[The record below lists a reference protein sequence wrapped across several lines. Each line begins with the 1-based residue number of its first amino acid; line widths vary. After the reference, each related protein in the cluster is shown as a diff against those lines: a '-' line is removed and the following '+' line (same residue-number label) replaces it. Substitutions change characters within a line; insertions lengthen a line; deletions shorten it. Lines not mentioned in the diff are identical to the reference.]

1 MQPSAR
7 ASSTTDASA
16 PIAFPEPRSGGGQV
30 TILTRRAR
38 VGVSGAHQREPLEDS
53 ALLVLGTGTAV
64 LRSITLRTP
73 AEHRHAGRTPPAELQ
88 LRFTADEGAQVG
100 IAVPIVP
107 GPASAALD
115 DLERGILD
123 VYGLLARPREFAGY
137 HGTETVPPFLDP
149 MMWLVAL
156 TPATAGIAQIERI
169 VMATASGQR
178 PLPPRA
184 LQPSRGRPVVRLR
197 AKVLILRT
205 GSSGAETGE
214 LART

>member
-123 VYGLLARPREFAGY
+123 VYGLLA
-137 HGTETVPPFLDP
+137 L
-149 MMWLVAL
+149 
-156 TPATAGIAQIERI
+156 
-169 VMATASGQR
+169 S
-178 PLPPRA
+178 
-184 LQPSRGRPVVRLR
+184 
-197 AKVLILRT
+197 LIHI
-205 GSSGAETGE
+205 
-214 LART
+214 

>member
-1 MQPSAR
+1 
-7 ASSTTDASA
+7 
-16 PIAFPEPRSGGGQV
+16 
-30 TILTRRAR
+30 
-38 VGVSGAHQREPLEDS
+38 
-53 ALLVLGTGTAV
+53 
-64 LRSITLRTP
+64 
-73 AEHRHAGRTPPAELQ
+73 
-88 LRFTADEGAQVG
+88 VG

-156 TPATAGIAQIERI
+156 TPATAGIAQIDRI
-169 VMATASGQR
+169 VTATADGQR

>member
-1 MQPSAR
+1 M
-7 ASSTTDASA
+7 
-16 PIAFPEPRSGGGQV
+16 

-38 VGVSGAHQREPLEDS
+38 VGVSGAHQREPREDS

-73 AEHRHAGRTPPAELQ
+73 AEHRHAGRIPPAELQ

-156 TPATAGIAQIERI
+156 TPATAGIAQIDRI
-169 VMATASGQR
+169 VTATADGQR